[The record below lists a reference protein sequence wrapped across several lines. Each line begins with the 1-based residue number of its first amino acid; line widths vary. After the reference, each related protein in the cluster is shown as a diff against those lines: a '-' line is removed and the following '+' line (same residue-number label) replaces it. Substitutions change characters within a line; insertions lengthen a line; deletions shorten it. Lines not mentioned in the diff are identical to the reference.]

1 MEVVAKDVRNGTTS
15 NLLDGAA
22 LVIVSPIVISALLLG
37 LRPVAKT
44 VIKGGLFLTDQVK
57 QCVSAASEGWSEMV
71 AEARSTART
80 TPVPAPTAAP
90 TASPQPTD
98 EAEEDELQHITGIGE
113 KYAEL
118 LREAG
123 VASLRDLARRNPESL
138 HERLMQVN
146 EQQHVVSQVPA
157 LELVTDWIAQA
168 QNEVRE

>member
-1 MEVVAKDVRNGTTS
+1 MEVVEKDARGGTAS

-57 QCVSAASEGWSEMV
+57 QFVTTASEGWNEMV

-80 TPVPAPTAAP
+80 TTVPAPTAVS
-90 TASPQPTD
+90 TALPQPTD
-98 EAEEDELQHITGIGE
+98 ETEEDELQHIAGIGE

-138 HERLMQVN
+138 HERLVQVN
-146 EQQHVVSQVPA
+146 EQQYVVSQVPA
-157 LELVTDWIAQA
+157 LELVTDWITQA
-168 QNEVRE
+168 QNEMR

>member
-1 MEVVAKDVRNGTTS
+1 MEVMAKDRRGGTAS

-22 LVIVSPIVISALLLG
+22 LVIVSPVVISALLLG

-44 VIKGGLFLTDQVK
+44 VIKGGLFVTDQVK
-57 QCVSAASEGWSEMV
+57 QFVTTASEGWSEMI
-71 AEARSTART
+71 AEARSTAWT
-80 TPVPAPTAAP
+80 TVVPAPTAAP
-90 TASPQPTD
+90 TELLQPTD
-98 EAEEDELQHITGIGE
+98 EAEEDGLQHITGIGE

-138 HERLMQVN
+138 HERLVQVN

-157 LELVTDWIAQA
+157 LELMTDWITQA
-168 QNEVRE
+168 QNEVR

>member
-1 MEVVAKDVRNGTTS
+1 MEVVAKDRRGGMPS

-22 LVIVSPIVISALLLG
+22 LVIVSPVVISALLLG

-57 QCVSAASEGWSEMV
+57 QFVTTASEGWSEMV

-80 TPVPAPTAAP
+80 TTVPVPTAAP
-90 TASPQPTD
+90 TELLQPTD
-98 EAEEDELQHITGIGE
+98 ATEEDELQHITGIGE
-113 KYAEL
+113 KFAEL

-138 HERLMQVN
+138 HERLVQVN
-146 EQQHVVSQVPA
+146 EQHQVVSQVPA
-157 LELVTDWIAQA
+157 LELVRDWIMQA
-168 QNEVRE
+168 QNEVR